1 MADEPRPL
9 AGKVALVAGAT
20 RGAGR
25 GIAAMLGAAGA
36 RVYCV
41 GRSAE
46 GVAAT
51 PGRAETLE
59 ETASMVSAQGGEAV
73 VVRCDCTQASE
84 VEALVAR
91 IAAESGGLDI
101 LVNDVWG
108 GDALTDW
115 SHRFWEID
123 TAAASALIERA
134 IFSHMLVARHA
145 TPLMLE
151 RPGALI
157 VEVTDGEFD
166 GYRGHIVYDLVKAS
180 VIRFAYAMAWDL
192 VETGVTALAIT
203 PGFLRS
209 EHVLDSF
216 GVGEANWRDALA
228 QDPFFEESETPFF
241 IGRAIAALAAD
252 PDLHAKSGGV
262 YHVAD
267 LADEYGFTDV
277 DGRVPRF
284 WGAIDAWL
292 AQESAR
298 GAPLSRQ
305 ERFLSQARYVQ
316 IHRMPIHCD
325 RARAL
330 AARLELEGL
339 PQPLRPS

>member
-41 GRSAE
+41 GRSGE

-51 PGRAETLE
+51 PGRPETLE
-59 ETASMVSAQGGEAV
+59 ETAAMVSAQGGEAV
-73 VVRCDCTQASE
+73 AVRCDCTQVAE
-84 VEALVAR
+84 VEALAAR
-91 IAAESGGLDI
+91 IAAESGGLHV

-123 TAAASALIERA
+123 TAAASTLIERA
-134 IFSHMLVARHA
+134 IFSHLLVARHA

-180 VIRFAYAMAWDL
+180 VIRLAYAMAWDL
-192 VETGVTALAIT
+192 AETGVTALALT

-216 GVGEANWRDALA
+216 GVAEANWRDALA
-228 QDPFFEESETPFF
+228 QDPFFEESETPYF

-252 PDLHAKSGGV
+252 RDLRAKSGGV

-284 WGAIDAWL
+284 WGGIETWL
-292 AQESAR
+292 AQESAK
-298 GAPLSRQ
+298 GAALGRQ
-305 ERFLSQARYVQ
+305 ERSLAQARYVQ
-316 IHRMPIHCD
+316 IHRMPSYRD

-330 AARLELEGL
+330 AARLELNGL